1 MRIAYVSADHGIPV
15 FGSKGASIHVR
26 EMIGGF
32 VAEGHEVHLFT
43 SDAECREELPGARIT
58 PVGTPSVTAP
68 TPPGVGAD
76 LLPRLQKEQKYIAL
90 GEAIEQEVAAVH
102 EEHAFDFIYERYSLW
117 SAAGVRLAR
126 RLQVPCAVEVNA
138 PLLVEQKTYRKLVLE
153 QEAAEIERE
162 VFSSANCL
170 LAVSREVADYCLA
183 SGGSEAQVLVN
194 PNSVNTTL
202 FHPSVPPVSLEG
214 WAGAGPVIGFCGSLK
229 PWHGVEQLL
238 AAFRQVKLQRP
249 DARLLIVGDGP
260 RKDWIDGFVEGSGL
274 GDSICL
280 TGWREY
286 TQLPSLLTHMD
297 VAVAPYPEIEGFYF
311 SPLKVF
317 EYMAAGRTVVASNI
331 GQIRELIR
339 DAETGLLFSPGD
351 VTHLAAC
358 LLRALDDADLRAR
371 LGASAHESMQQRS
384 WGSSAR
390 RVCTLIRQ
398 RTGLQ

>member
-32 VAEGHEVHLFT
+32 VAGGHDVHLFT
-43 SDAECREELPGARIT
+43 SDAECREELPGAQIT
-58 PVGTPSVTAP
+58 SVGPSTEILPAQSGVEP
-68 TPPGVGAD
+68 T
-76 LLPRLQKEQKYIAL
+76 LLPRLQKECSYLAL
-90 GEAIEQEVAAVH
+90 GRAIEQEVASAH
-102 EEHAFDFIYERYSLW
+102 ALQAFDFIYERYSLW

-138 PLLVEQKTYRKLVLE
+138 PLLIEQKTYRKLVLE
-153 QEAAEIERE
+153 REAAEIERE
-162 VFSSANCL
+162 VFSGAHCV

-183 SGGSEAQVLVN
+183 AGGSQAQVLVN

-202 FHPSVPPVSLEG
+202 FHPSVPRASMDDWTG
-214 WAGAGPVIGFCGSLK
+214 SGPVIGFCGSLK
-229 PWHGVEQLL
+229 PWHGVEHLL
-238 AAFRQVKLQRP
+238 AAFRQVKAQRP

-260 RKDWIDGFVEGSGL
+260 RKDWVDGYVAGSGL
-274 GDSICL
+274 GDSIRL

-286 TQLPSLLTHMD
+286 AQLPSLLTHMD

-317 EYMAAGRTVVASNI
+317 EYMAAGRAVVASNI

-339 DAETGLLFSPGD
+339 DADTGLLFSPGD
-351 VTHLAAC
+351 VDDLAAC

-371 LGASAHESMQQRS
+371 LGAKACAAMQERS
-384 WGSSAR
+384 WERSAR
-390 RVCTLIRQ
+390 RVCDLLSQ
-398 RTGLQ
+398 RADFQ